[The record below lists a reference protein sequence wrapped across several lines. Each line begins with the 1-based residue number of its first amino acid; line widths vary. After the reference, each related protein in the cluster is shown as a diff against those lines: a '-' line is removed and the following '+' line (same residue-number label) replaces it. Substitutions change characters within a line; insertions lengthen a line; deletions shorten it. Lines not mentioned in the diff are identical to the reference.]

1 MHEPEKCG
9 SLSQKWRIVGTPLEG
24 GGAAQNDVW

>member
-9 SLSQKWRIVGTPLEG
+9 SLSQKWWTVGTPLEG

>member
-9 SLSQKWRIVGTPLEG
+9 SLSQKWRPYGPPLEG